1 MTFRVYAT
9 GGPYAPK
16 TEEEFLARKSI
27 LIARGAVDLD
37 DALAF
42 ARDFIAAGQ
51 KLWEIECPDRTS
63 IGRDKVF
70 RLVRQRASAL
80 IGRPRVL

>member
-9 GGPYAPK
+9 GGAFAPK
-16 TEEEFLARKSI
+16 TEEEFLARKPK

-51 KLWEIECPDRTS
+51 KVWEIERPDGTS
-63 IGRDKVF
+63 IGRDEVF
-70 RLVRQRASAL
+70 SLVTKQASAL

>member
-1 MTFRVYAT
+1 M
-9 GGPYAPK
+9 
-16 TEEEFLARKSI
+16 
-27 LIARGAVDLD
+27 LIARGTVDLD

-51 KLWEIECPDRTS
+51 RVWEIEYPDGAS
-63 IGRDKVF
+63 IGRDEVV
-70 RLVRQRASAL
+70 RLVKERASAL

>member
-16 TEEEFLARKSI
+16 TEEEFLARKSL
-27 LIARGAVDLD
+27 LIVRGAADLD

-42 ARDFIAAGQ
+42 ARDFIATGQ
-51 KLWEIECPDRTS
+51 KVWAIECPDGTT
-63 IGRDKVF
+63 IGRDGVSSLL
-70 RLVRQRASAL
+70 RERASAL
-80 IGRPRVL
+80 IDRPRVL

>member
-16 TEEEFLARKSI
+16 TEEEYLARKPM

-42 ARDFIAAGQ
+42 ARDFIATGQ
-51 KLWEIECPDRTS
+51 KVWEIECPDGTS
-63 IGRDKVF
+63 IGRDEVF
-70 RLVRQRASAL
+70 SLVRERASAL
-80 IGRPRVL
+80 IDRPRVL